1 MEFFVND
8 LSIHG
13 QFRTPPEFREAFG
26 RLMALRA
33 VARRH
38 SREIYCHRMLV
49 AAKPGPNTTMQE
61 ALQGL
66 DKDKLR
72 AAMSWMTRGGP
83 FWDDDNQRQHSGDD
97 YVDVSGGQIV
107 TDTAVGEAA
116 VRTLLGID
124 CALVSVTP
132 SNWNYT
138 PVKAVWRQRAGGV
151 PDETADIEN
160 WRDGAALEKRLGGAP
175 LRIRNWAD
183 LRQIS
188 MKRFGRLVFA
198 EDCFEPLHRHGVPF
212 ASPSVKRCVILLDI
226 LDKLAQSFDGSG
238 ERTKEGHEICDH
250 YFQGDRAWFSDS
262 SATEKKRFEKELT
275 FDHPQC
281 RDKALFCTWHGKI
294 SHMTLRL
301 HYSWSGKAKDPVF
314 IVYAGPKITKR

>member
-13 QFRTPPEFREAFG
+13 QFQTIPAFREAFG

-38 SREIYCHRMLV
+38 GREIYCHRMLV
-49 AAKPGPNTTMQE
+49 AAKTGPNTTMKQ

-66 DKDKLR
+66 DRDEWR
-72 AAMSWMTRGGP
+72 AVMSWMTRGGP
-83 FWDDDNQRQHSGDD
+83 FWDDDNRRQHSCDD
-97 YVDVSGGQIV
+97 YLDVSGDEIV

-116 VRTLLGID
+116 FRTLHGID

-132 SNWNYT
+132 SDWDYT
-138 PVKAVWRQRAGGV
+138 PVKAVWRRGAGDV

-160 WRDGAALEKRLGGAP
+160 WRDGAALEKRLRGAP
-175 LRIRNWAD
+175 LGIRKWAD

-198 EDCFEPLHRHGVPF
+198 EDCFEPLHRLPF
-212 ASPSVKRCVILLDI
+212 SRPAAERCVILLDI
-226 LDKLAQSFDGSG
+226 LDKLAQSFDGNG
-238 ERTKEGHEICDH
+238 ERTEEGQKIYDD
-250 YFQGDRAWFSDS
+250 YFKGDRAWFSDS
-262 SATEKKRFEKELT
+262 SDTEKKRFQTKLT
-275 FDHPQC
+275 FDHP
-281 RDKALFCTWHGKI
+281 RRPDTTLFCTWHGKI

-314 IVYAGPKITKR
+314 IVYAGPKITRQ